1 MNFFNCINDS
11 LKAVH
16 KNYPLIFI
24 HFLFLF
30 FTFFGLFLILSI
42 PLGIFFVVFGIDLTD
57 IMKGSFLE
65 IFLSSL
71 SLIKKFLIFAIILI
85 LSLVFYI
92 FFIILLW
99 AYIFSGT
106 LGTLLEY
113 LKESSI
119 FSIKKFHEYGKK
131 FAIKV
136 LFFSIYV
143 VVIFFIIS
151 IIFAFIG
158 EMVSNLIEVIKKY
171 SYFMSVFFNVF
182 FYLSFLVAGFV
193 VFLLWIS
200 YTLVGFFGIYIKN
213 LTVGQTIKNAK
224 IFLVQHPQT
233 IGRSAL
239 LFIIYIL
246 MGGFILS
253 LGSLLAIIPN
263 IGPVLAAVY
272 QIVTQIAHVYIS
284 LVVFT
289 AFLSYYI
296 KIEETLKPERVIE
309 GSDTSEE
316 VPEQEQTPLQE
327 ETPQQSQNQPSSD
340 KV

>member
-1 MNFFNCINDS
+1 
-11 LKAVH
+11 
-16 KNYPLIFI
+16 
-24 HFLFLF
+24 
-30 FTFFGLFLILSI
+30 
-42 PLGIFFVVFGIDLTD
+42 
-57 IMKGSFLE
+57 MKGSFLE
-65 IFLSSL
+65 IFLSSI

-85 LSLVFYI
+85 LSLVLYI

-113 LKESSI
+113 LKAGSI

-131 FAIKV
+131 FTIKV

-143 VVIFFIIS
+143 AIIFFITS
-151 IIFAFIG
+151 IIFAFIS
-158 EMVSNLIEVIKKY
+158 EIAFNLIEVIKQH

-182 FYLSFLVAGFV
+182 FYLSFLVAGFII
-193 VFLLWIS
+193 FLLWIS

-213 LTVGQTIKNAK
+213 LTIGQTIKNAK
-224 IFLVQHPQT
+224 NFLIQHPQA
-233 IGRSAL
+233 IGRVAL
-239 LFIIYIL
+239 LFVIYIL

-263 IGPVLAAVY
+263 IGPVVAAAY

-284 LVVFT
+284 MVVFT

-296 KIEETLKPERVIE
+296 KIEETLKPEAVIG
-309 GSDTSEE
+309 GSDTS
-316 VPEQEQTPLQE
+316 
-327 ETPQQSQNQPSSD
+327 
-340 KV
+340 